1 MEEIDTSGPE
11 YLSTGVKVCNATHKE
26 LVMEGDRLRKLAN
39 DLLAEHK
46 QTGKE
51 LTAEI
56 LAAHTRAQELYTL
69 AYSKIPGGL
78 PGGSL
83 Q

>member
-1 MEEIDTSGPE
+1 MSMDEENTLGSE
-11 YLSTGVKVCNATHKE
+11 YLSTGVKVCDANHKE
-26 LVMEGDRLRKLAN
+26 LVTEGDIQRKLAN
-39 DLLAEHK
+39 DLLAEQK

-78 PGGSL
+78 
-83 Q
+83 